1 MVAVL
6 WTASVQANYH
16 SISVDETDRKTDLII
31 FYHSYN
37 APFSDPLGH
46 VEWEKLS
53 TEVGE
58 RRGKYKSL
66 QYYSS
71 QNDGLALAISVANIS
86 TIDRSSV
93 FEALMDSNCRIK
105 GTRHE
110 LTRPTDVVLYPPKS
124 NYRANTD
131 FFEGLAKA
139 AEELHVTWN
148 VLARNDNEAKQF
160 KTIKDHGDNMF
171 RVIFT
176 PRGPVNET
184 HSRFYSTGNRQHRG
198 PVNDAHFGF
207 CLNESITYSSIYTN
221 GRDTIFL
228 FDRKQ
233 VEQILTAGDFCN
245 FTFQSENHPD
255 VLVHY
260 CHRQMDMKPEDPK
273 IIWQDVAVGNL
284 VYLKYPD

>member
-1 MVAVL
+1 MNPL
-6 WTASVQANYH
+6 LT
-16 SISVDETDRKTDLII
+16 I
-31 FYHSYN
+31 F
-37 APFSDPLGH
+37 
-46 VEWEKLS
+46 
-53 TEVGE
+53 
-58 RRGKYKSL
+58 
-66 QYYSS
+66 

-124 NYRANTD
+124 SYRCNDA

-171 RVIFT
+171 RVTFT
-176 PRGPVNET
+176 QRDPVKLT
-184 HSRFYSTGNRQHRG
+184 HFGFYSTRG
-198 PVNDAHFGF
+198 LLAQASVYEN
-207 CLNESITYSSIYTN
+207 CLI
-221 GRDTIFL
+221 DTIFL

-233 VEQILTAGDFCN
+233 VEQIHRAGDVSDFRLE
-245 FTFQSENHPD
+245 SETKSNVHVPFYRRNHLNKQRARLSKSRPS
-255 VLVHY
+255 
-260 CHRQMDMKPEDPK
+260 
-273 IIWQDVAVGNL
+273 
-284 VYLKYPD
+284 